1 MSKKFWF
8 PLMAGAV
15 LALGAVNAQADKALK
30 VGYLPVTG
38 HAKFF
43 IAKEQGLF
51 AKEGL
56 DVELIEFVNS
66 ADGIN
71 AIVAGKLDIGAFGT
85 TAPLAHIAKGTDLR
99 IIGGIMGEDASL
111 IATSEKA
118 GQIKTVPPVN
128 FPVIRTMEWVGE

>member
-8 PLMAGAV
+8 PLLAGA
-15 LALGAVNAQADKALK
+15 ALTLGTVAVQAGKDLK

-56 DVELIEFVNS
+56 DTHADNLPDNDNWHTDVTFIETLPLGAILSAQRIPPSAGLQKNS
-66 ADGIN
+66 
-71 AIVAGKLDIGAFGT
+71 
-85 TAPLAHIAKGTDLR
+85 
-99 IIGGIMGEDASL
+99 
-111 IATSEKA
+111 
-118 GQIKTVPPVN
+118 
-128 FPVIRTMEWVGE
+128 